1 MQKMMKKDQIFEFI
15 KKVQAIAHT
24 GVTYS
29 KCEYALDNYHELL
42 ELSSKMLHEYIK
54 SDVQPYDIYRE
65 MYYPTPQPGVRVV
78 IFKDGKLLMAQD
90 LDTPDEWTIPGG
102 WCDVDL
108 SPVETCVKEV
118 KEETGYD
125 IEVTK
130 FLALMDRNNYT
141 QSEVYNVYSLV
152 FLAEIVGGENNPNFE
167 VNKVDFF
174 DLESLPTLSHK
185 LTKKE
190 LDIILKAYQENTVYY
205 E

>member
-1 MQKMMKKDQIFEFI
+1 MKKDQIFEFI
-15 KKVQAIAHT
+15 KKVQAISHT
-24 GVTYS
+24 GITYS

-78 IFKDGKLLMAQD
+78 IFKDNKLLMAQD
-90 LDTPDEWTIPGG
+90 VDTPDKWTIPGG
-102 WCDVDL
+102 WCDIDL

-125 IEVTK
+125 IKVTK

-141 QSEVYNVYSLV
+141 QSEIYNVYSLV
-152 FLAEIVGGENNPNFE
+152 FLAEIIGGENNPNFE
-167 VNKVDFF
+167 VNEVDFF
-174 DLESLPTLSHK
+174 DLDSLPPLSHK
-185 LTKKE
+185 LTQEE
-190 LDIILKAYQENTVYY
+190 LDIILETYKKGTIYFE
-205 E
+205 